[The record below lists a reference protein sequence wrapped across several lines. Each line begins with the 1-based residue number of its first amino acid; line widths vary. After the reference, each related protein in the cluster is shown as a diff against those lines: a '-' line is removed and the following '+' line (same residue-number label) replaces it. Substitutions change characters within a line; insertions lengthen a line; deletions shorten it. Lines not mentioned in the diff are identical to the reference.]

1 MKLQN
6 SLKNV
11 TKIASVLMLVLITFA
26 CNKRTERKLE
36 NTTWIGVERTV
47 EFNGVQETTDEF
59 NHILHFR
66 DDGTFYRTY
75 ENGTW
80 VIENGKLVVTSY
92 EGYCVRAYK
101 IVKLSNK
108 ELILEGR
115 QSPALPFIGCV
126 DGDENDAKI
135 VETYERSK

>member
-1 MKLQN
+1 MK
-6 SLKNV
+6 SRKFSKNAIKV
-11 TKIASVLMLVLITFA
+11 ASVLMLVLITIA
-26 CNKRTERKLE
+26 CNKRAVRKLE

-47 EFNGVQETTDEF
+47 EFNGEEETLDEF

-80 VIENGKLVVTSY
+80 EVKDEKLVVTSY
-92 EGYCVRAYK
+92 DGNCVRSYK
-101 IVKLSNK
+101 IVKISNK

-115 QSPALPFIGCV
+115 QSPALPFVGCV

-135 VETYERSK
+135 TEIYERSK